1 MCWLDTFV
9 VGLMSVQ
16 GPSCG
21 KEGLKTDRAIGHHM
35 RQTCSGWN
43 SQVNELIW
51 DEICVEEE
59 MAAEVRDY
67 FGGTAK
73 TYGMGYTFVRVLDA
87 EEISVQ
93 RETNMYDLFSCKQEW
108 EIG

>member
-1 MCWLDTFV
+1 M
-9 VGLMSVQ
+9 
-16 GPSCG
+16 
-21 KEGLKTDRAIGHHM
+21 
-35 RQTCSGWN
+35 
-43 SQVNELIW
+43 NELIW

-87 EEISVQ
+87 EEISV
-93 RETNMYDLFSCKQEW
+93 
-108 EIG
+108 